1 MRFNFVDEKSVGKS
15 SPGYHNMNMSE
26 LEREAYRTN
35 NTLALAIIARQDKDA
50 VDRYGKTFP
59 HPPEN
64 SR

>member
-1 MRFNFVDEKSVGKS
+1 
-15 SPGYHNMNMSE
+15 MNMSE